1 MRTMFSIVAI
11 CALAV
16 SQLPSRMTPA
26 AAASGGDLSASS
38 YQLNE
43 TAPAADYELS
53 SADVVAL
60 YTLYEKDISEV
71 WGKMGA
77 GATMKDAVIT
87 WLGQQAI
94 NKYCPP
100 TAGPMTVCTNGFC
113 QPVESG
119 PIRSVVRSVS
129 YAAPQRVVYRSVS
142 RQPVFRGN
150 ERFMQRGPARRVFGR
165 VGRGVCRV
173 AFAPIRW
180 LRCR

>member
-1 MRTMFSIVAI
+1 MRSMLTLVAI

-26 AAASGGDLSASS
+26 AASGGVTYASAVDG
-38 YQLNE
+38 LNE
-43 TAPAADYELS
+43 TASAADL
-53 SADVVAL
+53 
-60 YTLYEKDISEV
+60 
-71 WGKMGA
+71 
-77 GATMKDAVIT
+77 
-87 WLGQQAI
+87 
-94 NKYCPP
+94 CPP
-100 TAGPMTVCTNGFC
+100 TAGPMTVCTPEGC
-113 QPVESG
+113 TVVRSG

-142 RQPVFRGN
+142 RQPVFRGD